1 MTETHPHPA
10 GSRSAGPR
18 SAGGVRLSGLR
29 KTYGSTV
36 AVDGVDLTINGGE
49 IVALLGPNGAGKSTT
64 IDMLLGLTRPDEG
77 SVSVFGHEPRQ
88 ACARGLVGAMLQN
101 GGLLGGVTVREMM
114 KIIGSLYP
122 RARAADDVLA
132 AACIADIAG
141 SRTDRL
147 SGGQR
152 QRLRFALALL
162 PDPDLI
168 VLDEPTAAM
177 DVEARRAFWTSMRAW
192 AADGRTVLFATHY
205 MAEADDFADRIVLL
219 RRGRVVADGPTTEVK
234 GLVEGRTIRATLR
247 GVDDEAADGLRQL
260 PGVRALTR
268 RGDAIELNCA
278 DSDTALRALLADYPS
293 VRDIEIT
300 GAALEDAFLAL
311 TGHDDDPA
319 DDPADDAAAGV
330 REPAATVTGQPVDA
344 VSATLSVPHTRRHGD
359 DRQEYRR

>member
-1 MTETHPHPA
+1 MTETHQ
-10 GSRSAGPR
+10 R

-36 AVDGVDLTINGGE
+36 AVDGVDLAIAAGE

-77 SVSVFGHEPRQ
+77 TVTVFGRSARE
-88 ACARGLVGAMLQN
+88 ACARGQVGAMLQN
-101 GGLLGGVTVREMM
+101 GGLLPGVTVRELMR
-114 KIIGSLYP
+114 IVGSLYP
-122 RARAADDVLA
+122 RARALEEVLA
-132 AACIADIAG
+132 AAGVADIADA
-141 SRTDRL
+141 RTDRL

-162 PDPDLI
+162 PDPDLV

-177 DVEARRAFWTSMRAW
+177 DVEARHAFWASMRAW
-192 AADGRTVLFATHY
+192 AADGRTVVFATHY

-247 GVDDEAADGLRQL
+247 GVDDVVAAALRRL
-260 PGVRALTR
+260 PGVRGIDV
-268 RGDAIELNCA
+268 RGETIELNCA
-278 DSDTALRALLADYPS
+278 DSDTALRALLAGYPWVS
-293 VRDIEIT
+293 DIEIA

-311 TGHDDDPA
+311 TAPDDVPA
-319 DDPADDAAAGV
+319 QPSAAAAVARATGV
-330 REPAATVTGQPVDA
+330 PVGVGASGRVDTGPGPR
-344 VSATLSVPHTRRHGD
+344 VPRTHRAGDERGEARR
-359 DRQEYRR
+359 